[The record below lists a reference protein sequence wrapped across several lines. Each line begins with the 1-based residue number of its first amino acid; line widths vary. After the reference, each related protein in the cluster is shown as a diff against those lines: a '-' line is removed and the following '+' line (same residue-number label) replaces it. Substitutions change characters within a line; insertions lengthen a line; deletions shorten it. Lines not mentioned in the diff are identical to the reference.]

1 MNQPPPFGLM
11 AEFTEADAM
20 TAAVRAARAA
30 GWRRMEAYSPFP
42 VPEAAEAMGVRAAP
56 VGLIAIGAA
65 AVGAALSAGAAWYIS
80 VHLYPVN
87 VGGRPPNAWPAF
99 LPTTYLV
106 AVLWACAA
114 ALIGMLALNGL
125 PRLNH
130 PAFFARG
137 FHRASEDRFF
147 LFLSAEDP
155 LFDAMASARFLRG
168 LAPLRVSEVRAS

>member
-1 MNQPPPFGLM
+1 M
-11 AEFTEADAM
+11 AEFDEAETM
-20 TAAVRAARAA
+20 TAAVRTARAA
-30 GWRRMEAYSPFP
+30 GWTRLEAYSPYP
-42 VPEAAEAMGVRAAP
+42 VPEAAEALGVSAAP
-56 VGLIAIGAA
+56 VGYIAMAAAAAGAA
-65 AVGAALSAGAAWYIS
+65 ISAGAAWYVS

-87 VGGRPPNAWPAF
+87 VGGRPPNAWPVF

-106 AVLWACAA
+106 AILWACAA

-125 PRLNH
+125 PRLHH

-155 LFDAMASARFLRG
+155 LYDEDGAAHFLRG
-168 LAPLRVSEVRAS
+168 LAPLRVSEVRSE

>member
-1 MNQPPPFGLM
+1 M
-11 AEFTEADAM
+11 AEFDEAETMTEALR
-20 TAAVRAARAA
+20 TARAA
-30 GWRRMEAYSPFP
+30 GWTRLEAYSPYP
-42 VPEAAEAMGVRAAP
+42 VPKAAEALGVGAAP
-56 VGLIAIGAA
+56 VGYIAMAAAAIGAA
-65 AVGAALSAGAAWYIS
+65 FSAGAAWYVS

-87 VGGRPPNAWPAF
+87 VGGRPPNSWPVF

-106 AVLWACAA
+106 AILWACAA

-125 PRLNH
+125 PRLHH

-155 LFDAMASARFLRG
+155 LYDEDGTARFLRG
-168 LAPLRVSEVRAS
+168 LAPLRVSEVRSE